1 MKSVTIDTVLNGW
14 TVKVGCQTLVFTS
27 KETLLKDLSEY
38 LSDPESKT
46 KRFAARCV
54 NRKVFK
60 GQIEQSTT
68 IVSGVGRLTNNGT
81 VLIDRMLGV
90 K

>member
-68 IVSGVGRLTNNGT
+68 VTNAIGRLTSNGH
-81 VLIDRMLGV
+81 VYIDSVLGV